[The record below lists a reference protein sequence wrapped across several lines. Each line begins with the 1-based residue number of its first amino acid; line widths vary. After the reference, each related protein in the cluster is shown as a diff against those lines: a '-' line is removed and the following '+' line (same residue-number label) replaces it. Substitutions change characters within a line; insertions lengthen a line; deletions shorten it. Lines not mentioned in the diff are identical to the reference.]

1 MSVKVTCPF
10 IASLLH
16 FAGYWLFQTTATEG
30 RGETT
35 YHFEMNDWSYEE
47 LRAAYDSEE
56 GQSVS
61 NIARPI
67 DFLMRSLLP
76 RQVRVFPWVQARS
89 SCDGVLPKLG
99 RFVQPLNYL
108 TGRAL
113 RVNPNSVLHRLVLHQ
128 MSYLLLSVPLPV
140 LPVPINPD

>member
-61 NIARPI
+61 NIKAYTDSLKKVQHLQGLAR
-67 DFLMRSLLP
+67 RSRDLT
-76 RQVRVFPWVQARS
+76 WVDRNWQNGKRN
-89 SCDGVLPKLG
+89 KEE
-99 RFVQPLNYL
+99 N
-108 TGRAL
+108 
-113 RVNPNSVLHRLVLHQ
+113 
-128 MSYLLLSVPLPV
+128 
-140 LPVPINPD
+140 